1 LILWSFSACSDWP
14 DLCTSKV
21 ETIEPAEGE
30 RMTPTPRKK
39 IVIAHSVRPDA
50 PQHEVQTNKALARWL
65 AQILGCKFGGS
76 FEADKH
82 RGRDLYLLPTQTIVG
97 AAHAE
102 ELGIS
107 GPDDLWGGFVEHDFI
122 CTKAISH
129 GLRSHL
135 AHAPPGWSPLFS
147 ERVRNVVLDG
157 LSVFALED
165 ARPAA
170 EHLLYAGPI
179 RIKPI
184 HACAGRGQE
193 VIKSLDAF
201 DEILARPDAE
211 KLFSEGVVLE
221 QDLSKVVTHS
231 VGQSFIGG
239 KVLSYCGE
247 QYLTKDGQGEEV
259 YGGSNLLVVQG
270 GYEALLALD
279 LPEDVRLA
287 IEQAQVFDSAADEA
301 YPRFF
306 ASRRNYDI
314 AQGLDS
320 SGNPRSGVLEQSWR
334 MGGASSAEVAALQS
348 FVNDPGM
355 RAIRVSSVE
364 TYIDQALPADAIE
377 VYRGPAENS
386 EFLLKY
392 VTVESYDG

>member
-1 LILWSFSACSDWP
+1 
-14 DLCTSKV
+14 
-21 ETIEPAEGE
+21 
-30 RMTPTPRKK
+30 MTPTPGKK
-39 IVIAHSVRPDA
+39 LVLAHSVRPDA
-50 PQHEVQTNKALARWL
+50 PQHEVETNKALARWL
-65 AQILGCKFGGS
+65 AQILGLKFAGS
-76 FEADKH
+76 YDSSTHK
-82 RGRDLYLLPTQTIVG
+82 GRDLYLLPTQTIVG
-97 AAHAE
+97 AAAACD
-102 ELGIS
+102 LGIK
-107 GPDDLWGGFVEHDFI
+107 GPEDFWGGFVEHDFI

-129 GLRSHL
+129 GLRSYQ
-135 AHAPPGWSPLFS
+135 AHAPKGWSPLFS
-147 ERVRNVVLDG
+147 ERTRNVVLDG

-170 EHLLYAGPI
+170 EHLLYSGPI
-179 RIKPI
+179 RLKPV

-193 VIKSLDAF
+193 VIETLDAF
-201 DEILARPDAE
+201 DDILARPEAE

-239 KVLSYCGE
+239 RVLSYCGD

-270 GYEALLALD
+270 GYEDLLALD
-279 LPEDVRLA
+279 LADDVRLA
-287 IEQAQVFDSAADEA
+287 IEQAQVFDNAANEA
-301 YPRFF
+301 YPRFY

-320 SGNPRSGVLEQSWR
+320 GGVFRSGVLEQSWR

-348 FVNDPGM
+348 FINDPGM

-364 TYIDQALPADAIE
+364 IYIDQPLPADAIE
-377 VYRGPAENS
+377 VYRGPAESS

-392 VTVESYDG
+392 VTVKSYDG

>member
-1 LILWSFSACSDWP
+1 
-14 DLCTSKV
+14 
-21 ETIEPAEGE
+21 
-30 RMTPTPRKK
+30 MTPTPGKK
-39 IVIAHSVRPDA
+39 LVLAHSVRPDA
-50 PQHEVQTNKALARWL
+50 PQHEVETNKALARWL
-65 AQILGCKFGGS
+65 AQILGLKFAGS
-76 FEADKH
+76 YDSSTHK
-82 RGRDLYLLPTQTIVG
+82 GRDLYLLPTQTIVG
-97 AAHAE
+97 AAAACD
-102 ELGIS
+102 LGIK

-129 GLRSHL
+129 GLRSYQ
-135 AHAPPGWSPLFS
+135 AHAPKGWSPLFS
-147 ERVRNVVLDG
+147 ERTRNVVLDG

-170 EHLLYAGPI
+170 EHLLYSGPI
-179 RIKPI
+179 RLKPV

-193 VIKSLDAF
+193 VIESLDAF
-201 DEILARPDAE
+201 DEILARPEAE

-239 KVLSYCGE
+239 RVLSYCGD

-270 GYEALLALD
+270 GYEDLLALD
-279 LPEDVRLA
+279 LADDVRLA
-287 IEQAQVFDSAADEA
+287 IEQAQVFDNAANEA
-301 YPRFF
+301 YPRFY

-320 SGNPRSGVLEQSWR
+320 GGVFRSGVLEQSWR

-348 FVNDPGM
+348 FINDPGM

-364 TYIDQALPADAIE
+364 IYIDQPLPADAIE

-392 VTVESYDG
+392 VTVKSYDG

>member
-1 LILWSFSACSDWP
+1 M
-14 DLCTSKV
+14 
-21 ETIEPAEGE
+21 EGE
-30 RMTPTPRKK
+30 RMTPTPRRK
-39 IVIAHSVRPDA
+39 IVVAHSVRPDA

-76 FEADKH
+76 YDAEKH
-82 RGRDLYLLPTQTIVG
+82 QGRDLYLLPTQTIVG
-97 AAHAE
+97 PASAHA
-102 ELGIS
+102 LGIK
-107 GPDDLWGGFVEHDFI
+107 GPEDLWGGFVEHDFI

-135 AHAPPGWSPLFS
+135 ALAPQGWSPLFS

-170 EHLLYAGPI
+170 EHLLYNGPI
-179 RIKPI
+179 RLKPV

-201 DEILARPDAE
+201 DDILARPDIE
-211 KLFSEGVVLE
+211 KQFSEGVVLE
-221 QDLSKVVTHS
+221 QDLSDVVTHS
-231 VGQSFIGG
+231 VGQSFIGD
-239 KVLSYCGE
+239 KVLSYCGD
-247 QYLTKDGQGEEV
+247 QYLTKDAHGEEV

-270 GYEALLALD
+270 DYDELLKLN
-279 LPEDVRLA
+279 LPDDVRLA
-287 IEQAQVFDSAADEA
+287 IEQAQVFDAAADEA
-301 YPRFF
+301 YPRFY

-320 SGNPRSGVLEQSWR
+320 NGKSRSGVLEQSWR

-364 TYIDQALPADAIE
+364 TYIDQPLPADAIE
-377 VYRGPAENS
+377 VYRGPAESS

-392 VTVESYDG
+392 VTVKSYDG